1 MHKYRFNFTI
11 PLTLAF
17 LVTFSVLI
25 RLGFWQLDRADQ
37 KKEINQDYKLRQS
50 KDVVNL
56 NIHNGI
62 DNPDSVLWRKVS
74 LKGSFY
80 KEKNLII
87 DNQIYRSKAGFNIL
101 TPFKIEGTG
110 KTILVN
116 RGWHINLIN
125 REQVPLINDVTEV
138 KDIFGYAIKITV
150 PGIDLGGGNIE
161 IINSSLARF
170 QKINLDEINDFY
182 QADFLPYMIYL
193 NPLLDN
199 EYISNFKLPVPDSEK
214 NYGYAFQWF
223 AFAFTLLII
232 FIRIGITRND
242 KSKK

>member
-1 MHKYRFNFTI
+1 MYKYRFNFTL

-17 LVTFSVLI
+17 LIVFSILM

-37 KKEINQDYKLRQS
+37 KKQINNNYKLRQS
-50 KDVVNL
+50 EEVVNL
-56 NIHNGI
+56 NNHKNITDQNLL
-62 DNPDSVLWRKVS
+62 LWRKVS

-101 TPFKIEGTG
+101 TPFKIQGTG
-110 KTILVN
+110 KTVLIN
-116 RGWHINLIN
+116 RGWHKNLMN
-125 REQVPLINDVTEV
+125 REQIPLI
-138 KDIFGYAIKITV
+138 KDLEKMNQLSGYAVKMTV

-170 QKINLDEINDFY
+170 QRISLDEINDFY

-193 NPLLDN
+193 NPLLDD
-199 EYISNFKLPVPDSEK
+199 EYISNFKLPVPESEK

-232 FIRIGITRND
+232 FLRIGITKND
-242 KSKK
+242 KPTK